1 MVKLLEN
8 SKKLLFKLIFIKFAC
23 IIFFGL
29 YWTTSCFHFVR
40 KVKVLTAISCCSWFK
55 QLKSDIDYET
65 SLCLYKKYL
74 LTYWY
79 SLKKY
84 QIRLML
90 CMIIMI
96 WSDFSIPIVSS
107 IPSTSH
113 TTLLQCIPHTQSV
126 DVNIPGVCS
135 GYTEV
140 IS

>member
-1 MVKLLEN
+1 MVKLLE
-8 SKKLLFKLIFIKFAC
+8 KFKESTVQVDLNKIC
-23 IIFFGL
+23 LNNFFGL
-29 YWTTSCFHFVR
+29 YWTTSCFHIAR